1 MGKEYSLHPL
11 LEFTMN
17 QLNLANLTPKEYLR
31 HNEHRLDPL
40 TVIVINNLLKEVDF
54 LNNQIYKLET
64 HMMIKQHLV
73 NVFAEITI
81 DLNRNNAMFALSHGN
96 ATDMNRQLGVLD
108 SECNELERA
117 LTSKDPIEFF
127 DGIGDVTYVLGS
139 LYLMNFDQFP
149 ECYEVYRA
157 LDLLTLA
164 TSQLEHLQIPQLL
177 KDCTVIAMVNNL
189 TKYDVSIEDATKTQ
203 NKYEAMGIPTN
214 IVQLEPEM
222 FIVKSSITNE
232 QLDVV
237 EGKVLKSVVRHQKP
251 DFSKVVYPLA
261 HLIIPDPI
269 V

>member
-40 TVIVINNLLKEVDF
+40 TVIVIIDLLKEVDF
-54 LNNQIYKLET
+54 LNNQIHKLET
-64 HMMIKQHLV
+64 HMFIKQYLA
-73 NVFAEITI
+73 NVFAEITV
-81 DLNRNNAMFALSHGN
+81 DLNRNNAMFALSLGN
-96 ATDMNRQLGVLD
+96 EADIHRQLGVLE

-117 LTSKDPIEFF
+117 LSSKDPIEFF
-127 DGIGDVTYVLGS
+127 DGLGDVTYVLGS
-139 LYLMNFDQFP
+139 LYIMNGGQFF
-149 ECYEVYRA
+149 ECFEVYRA

-164 TSQLEHLQIPQLL
+164 VSPVNHTKIPSLL
-177 KDCTVIAMVNNL
+177 KKCAVIAMVNNL

-203 NKYEAMGIPTN
+203 KKYEAMGIPTN

-222 FIVKSSITNE
+222 FIVKSSITDP

-251 DFSKVVYPLA
+251 DFSKVNYPLDR
-261 HLIIPDPI
+261 LIIPDPD